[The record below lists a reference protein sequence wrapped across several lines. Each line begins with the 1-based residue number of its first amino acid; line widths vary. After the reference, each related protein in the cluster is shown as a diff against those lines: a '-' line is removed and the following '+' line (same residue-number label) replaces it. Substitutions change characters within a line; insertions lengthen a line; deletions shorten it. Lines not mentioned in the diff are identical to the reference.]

1 MPRGARPAFTL
12 IELVMVM
19 VLIGLMVAISAPRID
34 IMGYRANTAIRVLGT
49 TVLTAQRQ
57 ALTQQHNVIV
67 RFDTVNLRLRVH
79 QDRDNDGVVD
89 AGEQL
94 RSVPL
99 GESIVF
105 GLGDAPPR
113 GTLST
118 AITFTRVSNGDLAV
132 TFHRDGS
139 ASEAG
144 GFYVTSTRAA
154 AFGSDYPDHSRLVV
168 VERATGRSASYRY
181 LGGEWRKV
189 Y

>member
-1 MPRGARPAFTL
+1 MPRGARAGFTL

-34 IMGYRANTAIRVLGT
+34 IMGYRVNSAIQVLGT

-57 ALTQQHNVIV
+57 ALTQQHDVIV
-67 RFDTVNLRLRVH
+67 RIDTLNRRLRVH
-79 QDRDNDGVVD
+79 QDRDNDGLVD

-94 RSVPL
+94 RAVPL

-105 GLGDAPPR
+105 GLGDAPAR
-113 GTLST
+113 GSLT
-118 AITFTRVSNGDLAV
+118 AAVNFTGTSNGDPAV

-154 AFGSDYPDHSRLVV
+154 GAGDFPEHSRLVV

-181 LGGEWRKV
+181 LGGQWRKV

>member
-34 IMGYRANTAIRVLGT
+34 IMGYRVNTAIQVLGT

-67 RFDTVNLRLRVH
+67 RFDTLNLRLRIH
-79 QDRDNDGVVD
+79 QDRNNDGVVD

-105 GLGDAPPR
+105 GLGDAPAR
-113 GTLST
+113 GSLTTPIS
-118 AITFTRVSNGDLAV
+118 FTRISNGDQAV

-139 ASEAG
+139 ATEAG
-144 GFYVTSTRAA
+144 GFYVTSARAA
-154 AFGSDYPDHSRLVV
+154 GVGDFPEHSRLVV
-168 VERATGRSASYRY
+168 VERATGRSESFRY
-181 LGGEWRKV
+181 LGGQWRKV